1 MTNCGDFVTP
11 DKVSKRNVTLER
23 ACSCGE
29 ASRIRRRVKLKLS
42 RAMVIS
48 AGQRILTAFDR
59 LLMRFL
65 ITEEHQVFPNELF
78 PWTSYLEANWP
89 LIREEAQTLLH
100 DRMSAPSFR
109 KISPDHGKIALDDRW
124 RLFFLQ
130 AYGVRLGKN
139 RARCPETARI
149 LDRIPGLL
157 TAVYSV
163 MLAGAHVPRHTG
175 PTKAILTAHLGLV
188 VPLRRENCHMQVG
201 DHDVIWEEGRVVIFD
216 DMYPH
221 EVWNDTHEDR
231 IILLL
236 HLKRPL
242 RFPGS
247 IIRDLLFALIRR
259 SPFVRDGVRNLAD
272 WEKSKS
278 VAARTQT

>member
-1 MTNCGDFVTP
+1 MQRNYLMLGDKP
-11 DKVSKRNVTLER
+11 
-23 ACSCGE
+23 
-29 ASRIRRRVKLKLS
+29 ASSRDEVPSINQGQKFKLN
-42 RAMVIS
+42 RDMVIS
-48 AGQRILTAFDR
+48 AGQRLLTAFDR
-59 LLMRFL
+59 LLARFA
-65 ITEEHQVFPNELF
+65 TTGEHQVFPNELF
-78 PWTSYLEANWP
+78 PWTSYLEANWSV
-89 LIREEAQTLLH
+89 IRDEAENLLR
-100 DRMSAPSFR
+100 DRKSVPSFR
-109 KISPDHGKIALDDRW
+109 EISPDHKKIAVDDKW
-124 RLFFLQ
+124 RLFFLR
-130 AYGVRLGKN
+130 AYGLRITAN
-139 RARCPETARI
+139 CARCPETARI
-149 LDRIPGLL
+149 LEHIPGLL
-157 TAVYSV
+157 TAVYSI

-175 PTKAILTAHLGLV
+175 PTKAILTAHLGLII
-188 VPLRRENCHMQVG
+188 PLRREDCRMQIG
-201 DHDVIWEEGRVVIFD
+201 DRDVTWEEGRIVIFD

-278 VAARTQT
+278 VAAKTAT